1 MGGGGGVTRERV
13 ENEREERGV
22 RVSERGRDGWM
33 DGWMDGASERARERG
48 AGEGADGRSK
58 QGVHSIPAHKRLSP
72 ERGAAPAPDAHCA
85 EPAALSADRFVRWRA
100 RVCWRDRQARAR
112 TQDRFRAVRTTVAD
126 TLSGSTKAS
135 ACTHRNSIC
144 LGWCFVV
151 KFDQIC
157 LGWCYVVALAMAT
170 KISFSTDGGAP
181 RFLSHSEMDICRRLV
196 PIRVGPARRKGS

>member
-1 MGGGGGVTRERV
+1 M
-13 ENEREERGV
+13 
-22 RVSERGRDGWM
+22 DGWM
-33 DGWMDGASERARERG
+33 DGWIKRASERARERG
-48 AGEGADGRSK
+48 AGEGADGRSDRACILYLHT
-58 QGVHSIPAHKRLSP
+58 GASRRRAARRL
-72 ERGAAPAPDAHCA
+72 RAPDAHCA
-85 EPAALSADRFVRWRA
+85 GPAALSAIRFVRWRA